1 MGTEHSQDKEI
12 KSRKRYPTLVF
23 LPTTPML
30 VMAQGNAHSL
40 SRALRLSHISNPRN
54 FTLHL
59 RLAGCCLPSQ
69 SSKLGGAVK
78 GDAEIAL
85 PAIQM

>member
-12 KSRKRYPTLVF
+12 KSRRRYPTLVF
-23 LPTTPML
+23 LPTTLML
-30 VMAQGNAHSL
+30 VVAQEDAHSL
-40 SRALRLSHISNPRN
+40 SRALWLSHVSNPCN

-59 RLAGCCLPSQ
+59 RLAGCRLPSQ
-69 SSKLGGAVK
+69 SRKLGGAVK

-85 PAIQM
+85 PVIQM